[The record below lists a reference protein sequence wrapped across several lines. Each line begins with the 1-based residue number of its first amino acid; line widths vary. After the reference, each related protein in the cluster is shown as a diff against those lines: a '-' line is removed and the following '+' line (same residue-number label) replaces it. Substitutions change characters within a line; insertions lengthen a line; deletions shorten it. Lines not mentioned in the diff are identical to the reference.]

1 MDRRATLDPSPAAA
15 RARAGSRSKKLFES
29 EKMGVDARRRA
40 GAATSLGFRR
50 GDVVASRESL
60 DVADASRAMS
70 LLESTVARAEVKV
83 AALRARDAS
92 REDVTAVEEALD
104 ALDLVASCAREESES
119 QARARA
125 RERAGEGVEG

>member
-50 GDVVASRESL
+50 GDVVVASRESL

-104 ALDLVASCAREESES
+104 ALDLVASCAREESQTS
-119 QARARA
+119 NIQISKIF
-125 RERAGEGVEG
+125 

>member
-50 GDVVASRESL
+50 GDVVVASRESL

-83 AALRARDAS
+83 ALRTRDAS
-92 REDVTAVEEALD
+92 REDVAAVEEALD
-104 ALDLVASCAREESES
+104 ALDLVV
-119 QARARA
+119 RARGVEITGEGA
-125 RERAGEGVEG
+125 GEGARAGEGVEG